1 MCFLSVLGDAGMNDS
16 LRSRVAEAIERFNE
30 ALSEAEKDETLYNLE
45 QLAGAAD
52 RLMRAVGRIL
62 IETKGQ
68 LQDDRV

>member
-1 MCFLSVLGDAGMNDS
+1 MLGDAGMNDS

-45 QLAGAAD
+45 KLAGAAD

>member
-1 MCFLSVLGDAGMNDS
+1 VLGDAGMNDS

-68 LQDDRV
+68 LQNDRV

>member
-1 MCFLSVLGDAGMNDS
+1 MLGDAGMNDS